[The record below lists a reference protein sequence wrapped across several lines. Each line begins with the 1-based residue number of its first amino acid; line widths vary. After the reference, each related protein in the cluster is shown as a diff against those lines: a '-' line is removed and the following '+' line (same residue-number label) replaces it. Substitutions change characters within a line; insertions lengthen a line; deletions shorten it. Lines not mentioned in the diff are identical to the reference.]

1 MSVLYSN
8 FRTASP
14 CLFFSPSFPPFLSSR
29 PSSFSLSL
37 HRHSLS
43 LSPPAVVTVIKGK
56 VEDIELPDG
65 VTKVDVI
72 ISEWMG
78 YFLLYESM
86 LDTVLFAR
94 DKWLVSAHSLRPCM
108 GICRYAYKRHM
119 HAYTHVG
126 LFG

>member
-1 MSVLYSN
+1 M
-8 FRTASP
+8 
-14 CLFFSPSFPPFLSSR
+14 
-29 PSSFSLSL
+29 
-37 HRHSLS
+37 
-43 LSPPAVVTVIKGK
+43 IKGK